1 MGTDR
6 VYGGVKPP
14 KRSEKHDHLIEV
26 FIRVLLDEMKTVF
39 LIIADQFISTVQ
51 TDRSASNDGIGLP
64 DPRQSLVHEELVDA
78 GILGDPVS
86 REQGRD
92 TIFSQIVQWMGQ
104 IEDHI
109 RF

>member
-1 MGTDR
+1 MGTNR
-6 VYGGVKPP
+6 VCGGAKPSE
-14 KRSEKHDHLIEV
+14 RSEEHDLIEIL
-26 FIRVLLDEMKTVF
+26 IRVLLDEMETVF
-39 LIIADQFISTVQ
+39 PIIADQFISTVQ

>member
-1 MGTDR
+1 MGTNR
-6 VYGGVKPP
+6 VCGGAKPSE
-14 KRSEKHDHLIEV
+14 RSEEHDLIEIL
-26 FIRVLLDEMKTVF
+26 IRVLLDEMETVF
-39 LIIADQFISTVQ
+39 PIIADQFIGTVQ

-78 GILGDPVS
+78 EILGDPVS